1 MDYKSLGENIR
12 TYRKNAKLTQA
23 QLAEIIG
30 YSDSYIGQIE
40 NARTKP
46 SLEAVVRIAKALFVT
61 VDQLLVNDVVVLERG
76 CFAEIEEKIKN
87 FSAPTQK
94 RVYYMLSAIVDD
106 ILNNLDTF
114 YNYDK
119 EKSKRYYSK
128 EIF

>member
-119 EKSKRYYSK
+119 ENSKRYYSK

>member
-12 TYRKNAKLTQA
+12 AYRKNAKLTQA

-46 SLEAVVRIAKALFVT
+46 SLEAVVRIAKALSVT
-61 VDQLLVNDVVVLERG
+61 VDQLLVNDIVVLEQVYLT
-76 CFAEIEEKIKN
+76 EMIEKIKN

-106 ILNNLDTF
+106 ILNDLDTF
-114 YNYDK
+114 YGSNA
-119 EKSKRYYSK
+119 E
-128 EIF
+128 